1 MFPGL
6 VLFSASPPPPLKTYS
21 VPPSTAAS
29 SVSEDGGLLRSI
41 AHEPLRKRLPVY
53 FKLSGPGWLQ
63 SALTLGGASLSG
75 SLYLGVIGGFGLLW
89 LQPLA
94 MLMGI
99 VMLCAVGYVTMAT
112 GRRPLEAINEFV
124 NPVLGYA
131 WAAASFLASIVWAMP
146 QYSLSIGVLR
156 QNLLPELLGA
166 AGPFGEFGGKLMPTL
181 LILALSTYV
190 TWNYGKGGRGVKLY
204 ENTLKAMVFVIVL
217 CFTGVVV
224 SLSLS
229 PAGLDWS
236 GVAGGFIP
244 DLSYLTRPADAFLP
258 LIAQTAPEHQ
268 AYWTD
273 FIVGKQR
280 DVIVAGAAAAVG
292 INMTFLFPYSIL
304 RRGWGREFSGLQK
317 FDLATGMLIPF
328 TLATSF
334 VVIAAATQFH
344 GVPQSGLPGADAAAL
359 TANASPVQLREFDG
373 LLKGLEAQ
381 RTAAG
386 ATASIS
392 SADQRLAAMLVN
404 RDANNLASAL
414 EPLTGHFFAQVI
426 FGLGVLGMAL
436 STSTLMMLI
445 CGQVVCAVFKK
456 EQTGWLFRVGSLAA
470 AAGAL
475 GPFFWSKAAF
485 YLAIPASVF
494 GFILLP
500 IAYLAFF
507 LLMNQERLLGD
518 AMPRGARRVIWNMLM
533 GTTVSVVGAA
543 SVFMIN
549 SKAGTAGLAAAA
561 ALIAAAIAAHVLR
574 RRRAEI
580 RG

>member
-1 MFPGL
+1 M
-6 VLFSASPPPPLKTYS
+6 
-21 VPPSTAAS
+21 PPSTAAS
-29 SVSEDGGLLRSI
+29 SVSEDSRLLRSI
-41 AHEPLRKRLPVY
+41 DHEPLRKRLPVY

-386 ATASIS
+386 ATAAIS
-392 SADQRLAAMLVN
+392 PADQRLAAMLVN

-456 EQTGWLFRVGSLAA
+456 EQTGWLFRIGSLAA

-518 AMPRGARRVIWNMLM
+518 AMPRGTRRVIWNLLM

-561 ALIAAAIAAHVLR
+561 ALIAAAIVAHVLR

>member
-1 MFPGL
+1 MNPS
-6 VLFSASPPPPLKTYS
+6 SAPSPT
-21 VPPSTAAS
+21 
-29 SVSEDGGLLRSI
+29 VSESPACEDAQLLRSI
-41 AHEPLRKRLPVY
+41 ANQPLNKRLPVY
-53 FKLSGPGWLQ
+53 FRLSGPGWLQ
-63 SALTLGGASLSG
+63 SAITLGGASLSG

-94 MLMGI
+94 MIMGI
-99 VMLCAVGYVTMAT
+99 VMLCAVGYVTMVT

-131 WAAASFLASIVWAMP
+131 WAAASLLASIVWSMP
-146 QYSLSIGVLR
+146 QYSLSIAVLR
-156 QNLLPELLGA
+156 QNLLPNLLGPTSPL
-166 AGPFGEFGGKLMPTL
+166 GDFGGKLVPTL
-181 LILALSTYV
+181 LILAVSTV
-190 TWNYGKGGRGVKLY
+190 ITWNYGKGGRGVKLY
-204 ENTLKAMVFVIVL
+204 ETTLKVMVGVIVL

-236 GVAGGFIP
+236 GVAAGFIP
-244 DLSYLTRPADAFLP
+244 DFSFLTRPADAFLP
-258 LIAQTAPEHQ
+258 LIAQTASEHH

-273 FIVGKQR
+273 FIVNKQR

-344 GVPQSGLPGADAAAL
+344 GLPQSGLPGVDVAAM
-359 TANASPVQLREFDG
+359 TAKASPVQLGEFNG
-373 LLKGLEAQ
+373 LLRGLEAE
-381 RTAAG
+381 RIAAG
-386 ATASIS
+386 ATATIS
-392 SADQRLAAMLVN
+392 PADQRLAAVLVN

-414 EPLTGHFFAQVI
+414 EPLTGHLFAQIV

-436 STSTLMMLI
+436 STITLLMLI
-445 CGQVVCAVFKK
+445 SGQVICAVFKQ

-494 GFILLP
+494 GFILMP
-500 IAYLAFF
+500 IAYLSFF

-518 AMPRGARRVIWNMLM
+518 AMPRGGRRVIWNVLM
-533 GTTVSVVGAA
+533 GTTVIVVGAA
-543 SVFMIN
+543 SAFMITA
-549 SKAGTAGLAAAA
+549 KAGTAGMIAAG
-561 ALIAAAIAAHVLR
+561 ALIVAAIVAHFLR
-574 RRRAEI
+574 RR
-580 RG
+580 G

>member
-1 MFPGL
+1 
-6 VLFSASPPPPLKTYS
+6 LKTPS
-21 VPPSTAAS
+21 APVPSTSTPAL
-29 SVSEDGGLLRSI
+29 SEDSRLLRSV
-41 AHEPLRKRLPVY
+41 ANEPLHKRLPVY

-94 MLMGI
+94 MIMGI

-146 QYSLSIGVLR
+146 QYSLSIAVLR
-156 QNLLPELLGA
+156 QNLFPGLLGD
-166 AGPFGEFGGKLMPTL
+166 AGPLGEFGGKLVPTL
-181 LILALSTYV
+181 LILAASTYV

-204 ENTLKAMVFVIVL
+204 ENTLKVMVFVIVL

-236 GVAGGFIP
+236 AVARGFIP
-244 DLSYLTRPADAFLP
+244 DFSYLTRPADAFLP
-258 LIAQTAPEHQ
+258 LIAQTASEHH
-268 AYWTD
+268 AFWTD
-273 FIVGKQR
+273 LIVENQR

-304 RRGWGREFSGLQK
+304 RRRWGREFSGLQK

-328 TLATSF
+328 TVATSF

-344 GVPQSGLPGADAAAL
+344 GVPQGGLPGADVATL
-359 TANASPVQLREFDG
+359 TAKASPVQLREFDG
-373 LLKGLEAQ
+373 LLRALETE
-381 RTAAG
+381 RMAAG
-386 ATASIS
+386 GTATIS
-392 SADQRLAAMLVN
+392 PADQRLAAVLVN
-404 RDANNLASAL
+404 RDANNLAAAL
-414 EPLTGHFFAQVI
+414 EPLTGHFFAHII

-445 CGQVVCAVFKK
+445 TGQVVCAVFKR
-456 EQTGWLFRVGSLAA
+456 EESGWLFRVGSLAA

-475 GPFFWSKAAF
+475 GPFFWGKAAF

-500 IAYLAFF
+500 IAYFTFF

-518 AMPRGARRVIWNMLM
+518 AMPRGGRRLMWNVLM
-533 GTTVSVVGAA
+533 GITVIVVGAA
-543 SVFMIN
+543 SAFMIHT
-549 SKAGTAGLAAAA
+549 KAGTAGMAAAGGLILAAI
-561 ALIAAAIAAHVLR
+561 IAHFLR
-574 RRRAEI
+574 PRGAGIRR
-580 RG
+580 G

>member
-1 MFPGL
+1 MP
-6 VLFSASPPPPLKTYS
+6 ASP
-21 VPPSTAAS
+21 A
-29 SVSEDGGLLRSI
+29 SEDAQLLRSI
-41 AHEPLRKRLPVY
+41 SGQPLSRRLPVY
-53 FKLSGPGWLQ
+53 LKLSGPGWLQ
-63 SALTLGGASLSG
+63 SAITLGGASLSG

-94 MLMGI
+94 MIMGI

-131 WAAASFLASIVWAMP
+131 WAAASLLASIVWSMP
-146 QYSLSIGVLR
+146 QYSLSIAVLQ
-156 QNLLPELLGA
+156 QNLLPELLGP
-166 AGPFGEFGGKLMPTL
+166 AGAFGDFGGKLVPTL
-181 LILALSTYV
+181 VILALSTYI
-190 TWNYGKGGRGVKLY
+190 TWNYGKGGRGVRLY
-204 ENTLKAMVFVIVL
+204 ENTLKAVVGLIVL

-236 GVAGGFIP
+236 GVAAGFIP
-244 DLSYLTRPADAFLP
+244 DFSSLTRPADAFLP
-258 LIAQTAPEHQ
+258 LIAQTAAEHH

-273 FIVGKQR
+273 FIVAKQR

-304 RRGWGREFSGLQK
+304 RRGWGREFNGLQK

-344 GVPQSGLPGADAAAL
+344 GVPQAGLPGADVAAL
-359 TANASPVQLREFDG
+359 TAKASPVQLGEFNG
-373 LLKGLEAQ
+373 LLQGLEAE
-381 RTAAG
+381 RAAAG
-386 ATASIS
+386 ANATIS
-392 SADQRLAAMLVN
+392 LADQRLAAVLVN

-414 EPLTGHFFAQVI
+414 EPLTGHLFAQVV
-426 FGLGVLGMAL
+426 FGVGVLGMAL
-436 STSTLMMLI
+436 STITLLMLI
-445 CGQVVCAVFKK
+445 SGQVICAVFKQ
-456 EQTGWLFRVGSLAA
+456 EQTGWLFRLGSLAA

-494 GFILLP
+494 GFILMP
-500 IAYLAFF
+500 IAYLSFF

-518 AMPRGARRVIWNMLM
+518 AMPRGARRVIWNVLM
-533 GTTVSVVGAA
+533 GTTVIVVGAA
-543 SVFMIN
+543 SAFMI
-549 SKAGTAGLAAAA
+549 STKAGTGG
-561 ALIAAAIAAHVLR
+561 IAAAGGLILAAVVAHFLR
-574 RRRAEI
+574 RR
-580 RG
+580 G

>member
-1 MFPGL
+1 M
-6 VLFSASPPPPLKTYS
+6 PPPS
-21 VPPSTAAS
+21 NPSPS
-29 SVSEDGGLLRSI
+29 IGEDSRLLRSI
-41 AHEPLRKRLPVY
+41 ANEPLRKRLPVY

-89 LQPLA
+89 LQPIA
-94 MLMGI
+94 MIMGI
-99 VMLCAVGYVTMAT
+99 VMLCAVGYVTMVT

-131 WAAASFLASIVWAMP
+131 WAAASLLASMVWAMP
-146 QYSLSIGVLR
+146 QYSLSVAVLR

-166 AGPFGEFGGKLMPTL
+166 SGPLGEFGGKLVPTF
-181 LILALSTYV
+181 LILALSTYI

-204 ENTLKAMVFVIVL
+204 ENTLKVMVGLIVL

-268 AYWTD
+268 GYWTN
-273 FIVGKQR
+273 FIIGKQR

-328 TLATSF
+328 TIATSF
-334 VVIAAATQFH
+334 VVIAAASQFH
-344 GVPQSGLPGADAAAL
+344 AVPQSGLPGAEVAAL
-359 TANASPVQLREFDG
+359 TAKASPVQLREFDG
-373 LLKGLEAQ
+373 LLKSLEAE
-381 RTAAG
+381 RAAAG
-386 ATASIS
+386 ATATIS
-392 SADQRLAAMLVN
+392 PADQRLAAMLVN
-404 RDANNLASAL
+404 RDASNLASAL
-414 EPLTGHFFAQVI
+414 EPLTGHFFSHVI
-426 FGLGVLGMAL
+426 FGFGVLGMAL

-445 CGQVVCAVFKK
+445 SGQVVCAVFKQ

-470 AAGAL
+470 AVGAL
-475 GPFFWSKAAF
+475 GPFIWSKAAF

-518 AMPRGARRVIWNMLM
+518 AMPRGRSRVIWNVLM
-533 GTTVSVVGAA
+533 GTTLIVVGAA
-543 SVFMIN
+543 SAFMI
-549 SKAGTAGLAAAA
+549 STKAGTAGMLAAG
-561 ALIAAAIAAHVLR
+561 ALIVAAIIAHFM
-574 RRRAEI
+574 RRRAPEV
-580 RG
+580 RR

>member
-1 MFPGL
+1 M
-6 VLFSASPPPPLKTYS
+6 
-21 VPPSTAAS
+21 PPSTAAS

>member
-1 MFPGL
+1 METPSL
-6 VLFSASPPPPLKTYS
+6 PPPS
-21 VPPSTAAS
+21 NAAPSL
-29 SVSEDGGLLRSI
+29 SEDSRLLRSI

-63 SALTLGGASLSG
+63 SAITLGGASLSG

-94 MLMGI
+94 MIMGI
-99 VMLCAVGYVTMAT
+99 VMLCAVGHVTMAT

-131 WAAASFLASIVWAMP
+131 WAAAAFFASIVWAMP
-146 QYSLSIGVLR
+146 QYSLSIAVLR
-156 QNLLPELLGA
+156 QNLLPGLLGD
-166 AGPFGEFGGKLMPTL
+166 AGPFGDFGGKLVPTL
-181 LILALSTYV
+181 VILALSTYV
-190 TWNYGKGGRGVKLY
+190 TWSYGKGGRGVRFY
-204 ENTLKAMVFVIVL
+204 ENTLKAMVFLIVL
-217 CFTGVVV
+217 CFAGVVV

-229 PAGLDWS
+229 PIGLDWA
-236 GVAGGFIP
+236 GVTAGFIP
-244 DLSYLTRPADAFLP
+244 DFSFLTRPADAFLP
-258 LIAQTAPEHQ
+258 LIAQTASEHQ
-268 AYWTD
+268 AYWTH
-273 FIVGKQR
+273 FIVAKQR

-304 RRGWGREFSGLQK
+304 RRGWGREFTGLQK

-344 GVPQSGLPGADAAAL
+344 GVPQGGLPGADVAAL
-359 TANASPVQLREFDG
+359 TAKASPVQLREFDG
-373 LLKGLEAQ
+373 LLKGLEAE
-381 RTAAG
+381 RAAAG
-386 ATASIS
+386 A
-392 SADQRLAAMLVN
+392 SATITDADRRLAAVLVN

-426 FGLGVLGMAL
+426 FGFGVLGMAL

-445 CGQVVCAVFKK
+445 TGQVVCAIFRQ
-456 EQTGWLFRVGSLAA
+456 EQTGWLFRIGSLAA
-470 AAGAL
+470 GIGAL

-500 IAYLAFF
+500 IAYLAFS

-518 AMPRGARRVIWNMLM
+518 AMPRGGRRVAWNVAM
-533 GTTVSVVGAA
+533 GVTLIVVGGA
-543 SVFMIN
+543 SAFMIH
-549 SKAGTAGLAAAA
+549 SKAGVGGMMAAGALILAA
-561 ALIAAAIAAHVLR
+561 IVVHFVR
-574 RRRAEI
+574 RGRAE
-580 RG
+580 GE

>member
-1 MFPGL
+1 METP
-6 VLFSASPPPPLKTYS
+6 SSPPPSAAPSLS
-21 VPPSTAAS
+21 EDSLLLRSTAAQPLHRR
-29 SVSEDGGLLRSI
+29 LL
-41 AHEPLRKRLPVY
+41 VY

-94 MLMGI
+94 MIMGI

-112 GRRPLEAINEFV
+112 GRRPLDAINEFV

-131 WAAASFLASIVWAMP
+131 WAAAAFLASIVWAMP
-146 QYSLSIGVLR
+146 QYSLSIAVLR
-156 QNLLPELLGA
+156 QNLLPELLGD
-166 AGPFGEFGGKLMPTL
+166 AGPLGAFGGKLLPTL
-181 LILALSTYV
+181 LILALSMYV

-204 ENTLKAMVFVIVL
+204 ENTLKTMVFAIVL
-217 CFTGVVV
+217 CFAGVVV
-224 SLSLS
+224 ALSLS

-236 GVAGGFIP
+236 RVAAGFIP
-244 DLSYLTRPADAFLP
+244 DFSYLTRPAEAFLP
-258 LIAQTAPEHQ
+258 LIAQTASEHH

-304 RRGWGREFSGLQK
+304 RRRWGREFSGLQK

-334 VVIAAATQFH
+334 VVIAAGTQFH
-344 GVPQSGLPGADAAAL
+344 GMPQGGLPGADVAAM
-359 TANASPVQLREFDG
+359 TAKASPVQLREFDS
-373 LLKGLEAQ
+373 LLKGLEAN
-381 RTAAG
+381 RAAAG
-386 ATASIS
+386 ATATIS
-392 SADQRLAAMLVN
+392 PADQRLAAMLVN
-404 RDANNLASAL
+404 RDANDLASAL
-414 EPLTGHFFAQVI
+414 EPLTGRFFAQII
-426 FGLGVLGMAL
+426 FGFGVLGMAL

-445 CGQVVCAVFKK
+445 TGQVVCAVCKR
-456 EQTGWLFRVGSLAA
+456 EEGGWLFRVGSLAA

-500 IAYLAFF
+500 IAYLAFS

-518 AMPRGARRVIWNMLM
+518 AMPRGGRRLIWNFLM
-533 GTTVSVVGAA
+533 GTTLVVVGSA
-543 SVFMIN
+543 SVFMIH
-549 SKAGTAGLAAAA
+549 SKAGLAGIGAAV
-561 ALIAAAIAAHVLR
+561 ALIAAAVVAHFFR
-574 RRRAEI
+574 RR
-580 RG
+580 GSP

>member
-1 MFPGL
+1 M
-6 VLFSASPPPPLKTYS
+6 
-21 VPPSTAAS
+21 PPSTAAS
-29 SVSEDGGLLRSI
+29 SVSEDSRLLRSI
-41 AHEPLRKRLPVY
+41 DHEPLRKRLPVY

-561 ALIAAAIAAHVLR
+561 ALIAAAIVAHVLR